1 MELERRLARR
11 WLGHSNWWHRRGIWL
26 FQGQLIDLVLVQLID
41 LFQGQLI
48 GGEAGLKNACC
59 AFFFF

>member
-1 MELERRLARR
+1 
-11 WLGHSNWWHRRGIWL
+11 L
-26 FQGQLIDLVLVQLID
+26 FQGQLIDLVHGQLID

-59 AFFFF
+59 TFFFF